1 MDDNYYDDDALAP
14 PAMPR
19 TPAFTL
25 APLNSPAR
33 KVVEHSRNGHLRC
46 RVEEGTI
53 GLWLDFSN
61 PEKQACSLG
70 CDSSADI
77 YLPDA
82 RSSKR
87 AAHISSIHASFQV
100 VEETGA
106 VLLWD
111 HSDNGTVEP
120 LAPPH
125 RHGYTVKIRSN
136 AKSVLVAKGI
146 NTVIAFGAE
155 NWYQFE
161 IRWASDGLYRFPKDE
176 PYNMG
181 PRNSRV
187 KKYVVGGEVGAGSYG
202 TVLWV
207 LDVTTGRII
216 AVKKFHKLSGK
227 NLEFATR
234 EIANLFRINRHK
246 SIKHVGLC
254 HLTRSP
260 SQLTNSVSGPHPSDP
275 R

>member
-1 MDDNYYDDDALAP
+1 MDDNYYDDDPSASAV
-14 PAMPR
+14 PR
-19 TPAFTL
+19 TPAFSL

-33 KVVEHSRNGHLRC
+33 KAVEHSRNSHLRC
-46 RVEEGTI
+46 RVEDGTV

-61 PEKQACSLG
+61 PDKQSCSLG

-87 AAHISSIHASFQV
+87 AAHISPIHASFQV
-100 VEETGA
+100 VEDTGA

-111 HSDNGTVEP
+111 HSESSTVEP
-120 LAPPH
+120 LPN

-146 NTVIAFGAE
+146 NTIIAFGAE
-155 NWYQFE
+155 QWYQFE
-161 IRWASDGLYRFPKDE
+161 IQWRSDGLYRFRKDE
-176 PYNMG
+176 PYVMG
-181 PRNSRV
+181 PRNSRL
-187 KKYVVGGEVGAGSYG
+187 KKYIVGGEVGAGSYG

-207 LDVTTGRII
+207 LDVTNGHII

-234 EIANLFRINRHK
+234 EIANLFRINRDK
-246 SIKHVGLC
+246 SIKHVGL
-254 HLTRSP
+254 P
-260 SQLTNSVSGPHPSDP
+260 SLFSFPFSPHPGPVSAH
-275 R
+275 